1 MPIMKT
7 KPVEVLVPVRVERLP
22 ASKFVEVVDHARA
35 NIARSRF
42 VPPTVGSRNFGHF
55 EVEYKV
61 PVLKRAA

>member
-1 MPIMKT
+1 MKT
-7 KPVEVLVPVRVERLP
+7 KSVEVLVPVRVERLP
-22 ASKFVEVVDHARA
+22 ANKFVEVVEQSRV

-42 VPPTVGSRNFGHF
+42 VPPSIGSRGFGHF